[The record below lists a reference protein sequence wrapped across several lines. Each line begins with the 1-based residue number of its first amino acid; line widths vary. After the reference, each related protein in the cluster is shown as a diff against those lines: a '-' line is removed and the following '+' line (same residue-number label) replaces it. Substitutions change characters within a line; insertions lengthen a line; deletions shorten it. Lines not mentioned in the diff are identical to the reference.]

1 MKTIIK
7 SFVGAVT
14 GTILV
19 LVIAFFFIKNSQP
32 NGIAPIV
39 KNQIQDTPVVRTSYA
54 LPQSTDFTRA
64 AAKTVNA
71 VVHIK
76 TIIGIKP
83 RYYDNFFG
91 SLRGY
96 LYGQRQQALIA
107 FGSGVVI
114 SPNGYIVTNNHVV
127 DGADKI
133 YVTFNNKREMEAK
146 IVGTSPSTD
155 LALIKVDAKDLPYLT
170 YGNSDN
176 LKVGQWVLAVGN
188 PFNLTSTVTAGIISA
203 IARDI
208 HILGGKTAIESFI
221 QTDAAINPG
230 NSGGALVNTAGQL
243 IGINAVIA
251 SQTGAYEGYS
261 FAIPVNLVRKVVND
275 LMNYGQVQRGYLGVQ
290 IRDIDAGFAKEK
302 HLMDL
307 NGVYVADVV
316 EGSGAA
322 KAGVKRGDI
331 ITAINSHPV
340 KNISELMGIIGQYS
354 PGKKV
359 LVGINRDDKEKTI
372 TVILKNKNGTTGL
385 VKAEKAF
392 YDNDLGAMLKTASEN
407 ELGNLNIDHGLKVVR
422 IKKGILQRGGIAQG
436 FIITEVNDRE
446 VNNRKQIDKAFS
458 DSNDNTVKVSGI
470 YPNGTRISFVFVP

>member
-19 LVIAFFFIKNSQP
+19 LAIVFFFISKQHPDKITSV
-32 NGIAPIV
+32 I
-39 KNQIQDTPVVRTSYA
+39 KSQIQNTPVVRTSYM
-54 LPQSTDFTRA
+54 LPQNTDFTTA

-76 TIIGIKP
+76 TVIGIKP

-96 LYGQRQQALIA
+96 LYGQPQQELIA

-127 DGADKI
+127 AGANKI
-133 YVTFNNKREMEAK
+133 TVTFNNKKEMEAK
-146 IVGTSPSTD
+146 IIGTSPSTD
-155 LALIKVDAKDLPYLT
+155 LALIKVDAKDLPYLA

-203 IARDI
+203 KARDI
-208 HILGGKTAIESFI
+208 HILGGKSAIESFI
-221 QTDAAINPG
+221 QTDAAVNPG

-243 IGINAVIA
+243 IGINAAIA

-275 LMNYGQVQRGYLGVQ
+275 LMNYGQIQRAYIGVQ
-290 IRDIDAGFAKEK
+290 IRDIDAGFARKMNLK
-302 HLMDL
+302 DL
-307 NGVYVADVV
+307 NGVYIARVV
-316 EGSGAA
+316 DGSGAD
-322 KAGVKRGDI
+322 KAGVKKGDV
-331 ITAINSHPV
+331 ITAVNNHPV
-340 KNISELMGIIGQYS
+340 KNISELMGMIGQYS
-354 PGKKV
+354 PGDKV
-359 LVGINRDDKEKTI
+359 HVSLEHNNKEKIVTI
-372 TVILKNKNGTTGL
+372 TLENENGTTSL
-385 VKAEKAF
+385 LKAEKAF
-392 YDNDLGAMLKTASEN
+392 YNGSLGAMLKTASEN
-407 ELGNLNIDHGLKVVR
+407 DLANLNLDHGLKVVSV
-422 IKKGILQRGGIAQG
+422 KKGILQRGGIAEG

-446 VNNRKQIDKAFS
+446 VNNRKQIENAL
-458 DSNDNTVKVSGI
+458 SNSNHNTVKVSGI
-470 YPNGTRISFVFVP
+470 YPNGMRISFEFVP

>member
-7 SFVGAVT
+7 SFVGAVA
-14 GTILV
+14 GTIIV
-19 LVIAFFFIKNSQP
+19 LVVAFFFIKNQQP
-32 NGIAPIV
+32 NKITPIV
-39 KNQIQDTPVVRTSYA
+39 KSQIQNTPVVQASYA
-54 LPQSTDFTRA
+54 LPQNTDFTRA

-96 LYGQRQQALIA
+96 LYGQPQQTLIA

-127 DGADKI
+127 NGANKI
-133 YVTFNNKREMEAK
+133 FVTFNNKKEVEAK
-146 IVGTSPSTD
+146 IIGTSPSTD
-155 LALIKVDAKDLPYLT
+155 LALIKVDEKGLPYLT
-170 YGNSDN
+170 YGNSDK

-221 QTDAAINPG
+221 QTDAAVNPG

-243 IGINAVIA
+243 IGINAAIA

-275 LMNYGQVQRGYLGVQ
+275 LMNYGQVQRGYLGIQ
-290 IRDIDAGFAKEK
+290 IRDINAGFAKEK

-307 NGVYVADVV
+307 NGVYVAAVM
-316 EGSGAA
+316 EGSGAE
-322 KAGVKRGDI
+322 KAGVKKGDI
-331 ITAINSHPV
+331 ITSINSHPV

-354 PGKKV
+354 PGNKV
-359 LVGINRDDKEKTI
+359 HVGLDRDNKEKTI
-372 TVILKNKNGTTGL
+372 IVTLKNKNGTTSL

-392 YDNDLGAMLKTASEN
+392 YNNDLGAMLKTASEN

-422 IKKGILQRGGIAQG
+422 VNKGILQRGGIAEG

-446 VNNRKQIDKAFS
+446 VNNQKQIEKALS
-458 DSNDNTVKVSGI
+458 DSNNNTVKVSGI
-470 YPNGTRISFVFVP
+470 YPNGTRISFEFVP